1 VLGAR
6 RDKDRSR
13 LCRSEHRLATGSL
26 AGKEPEIESLELLI
40 GALVVAAVL
49 YDVFQSIVVPRWTD
63 RTLRLS
69 PFLIDV
75 LWPVWRRIGLR
86 LRPAQRSENFLGTFA
101 PLALIDVLLVW
112 VTALIVGYGLMIHA
126 LREQIEPPISHLGT
140 AFYLA
145 GSSLLTL
152 GFGDLVAR
160 GGPARFV
167 LLAAAASGLAVVALV
182 ISLTFSLYGL
192 FQRRE
197 VLVLT
202 LDARAGAPPSGV
214 TMLET
219 YARLEILEELP
230 ATFAAWEVW
239 SAEMLESHLAYPILP
254 YFRSSHKNESWVS
267 ALGAVLDAATLLLTT
282 LEGGHPAERS
292 EERGPASRLAGLER
306 PQGAAHLMYRLG
318 CHALLDLSQWFRF
331 RLPDEPEP
339 VGEPTRAGGVERA
352 EFVAARER
360 LAAAGYRLCEEEG
373 AWRSF
378 VKHRS
383 VYAAALNDLAR
394 HFATPPTQWIG
405 DRSTATDPRH
415 REAPAAAP

>member
-1 VLGAR
+1 VLF
-6 RDKDRSR
+6 
-13 LCRSEHRLATGSL
+13 
-26 AGKEPEIESLELLI
+26 
-40 GALVVAAVL
+40 
-49 YDVFQSIVVPRWTD
+49 DVFQSIVVPRWTD

-69 PFLIDV
+69 PFLIDL

-86 LRPAQRSENFLGTFA
+86 LRPAQRRENFLGTFA
-101 PLALIDVLLVW
+101 PLALMVFLLSW
-112 VTALIVGYGLMIHA
+112 VGALIIGYGLIIHA
-126 LREQIEPPISHLGT
+126 LREQIVPPLSDLGT

-145 GSSLLTL
+145 GTSLLTI
-152 GFGDLVAR
+152 GFGDLVPR
-160 GGPARFV
+160 GGAARFV
-167 LLAAAASGLAVVALV
+167 LLAAAASGLAIVALV

-192 FQRRE
+192 FRARE
-197 VLVLT
+197 ILVLT

-219 YARLEILEELP
+219 YARLEIMEELP

-239 SAEMLESHLAYPILP
+239 SAQMLESHLAYPILP

-282 LEGGHPAERS
+282 VEGGPPLEQR
-292 EERGPASRLAGLER
+292 EERGPAARPVGMER
-306 PQGAAHLMYRLG
+306 PQGAARLMYQLG

-331 RLPDEPEP
+331 RLAREQ
-339 VGEPTRAGGVERA
+339 EPTGKAAPAGGVERT

-360 LAAAGYRLCEEEG
+360 LAAAGYRLCEEEE

-378 VKHRS
+378 VEQRS
-383 VYAAALNDLAR
+383 VYAAALNALAR
-394 HFATPPTQWIG
+394 HFETPPTQWIG

-415 REAPAAAP
+415 RKAPAAAP